1 MEVMHVI
8 KRDNSRETVS
18 FDKIANRFK
27 KLIDGDSTKKPLKV
41 DPFSLTQKICGEMY
55 SGVHTHELDELAAQT
70 CASLITDCA
79 DFGVLAS
86 RLAISNHHKKTSPS
100 FSETIQQLYH
110 SVSSQGKDVQ
120 LITKELYNTV
130 MKHKL
135 KFNQIIDYTRDY
147 NFDYFGFKTLEKSY
161 LMKVNGNI
169 VERPQHLLLRVAL
182 GIYGSDVKS
191 AIECYNALSNK
202 KYIHATPT
210 LFNAGTMNGQLASC
224 FLMGINDDSIIGI
237 YDSLK
242 DTALIS
248 KSSGGIG
255 IHIHNI
261 RSRGSSIGGGTGTSS
276 GIVPMLRVFNNTAK
290 YVDQCVV
297 PETIIYTTEGPMEIQ
312 NVVAGETKIYNS
324 SGYVETIGDV
334 LEHPYEGI
342 IYEVETMHSID
353 MLKITDEHPILVV
366 PNQKK
371 GLNSDVI
378 RNRLDKKLVNME
390 FKEVKNLEDD
400 DMIVYSIPKYEHD
413 NEMITN
419 DDCYFYG
426 ILLGDGSLQN
436 NKTYGYISLNKTTK
450 NHILEFC
457 KSYFQNHYVE
467 YHIEETESENCV
479 RIRWNKSVDLKFRYS
494 DVYNVNKEK
503 YIHKNWLNLPIN
515 KAKYIAKG
523 LIDTD
528 GCCSGNNRPQE
539 LCFDS
544 TSKMLMEGLRF
555 ILLRLGILTSGSIR
569 DRVGESHSTGR
580 GLIMNQKVSYV
591 LRIPKTKEV
600 SELLGLEEVGQFFKF
615 LKYTDKKGNDYL
627 MTRIKN
633 ITKTFYSGTLYDLQM
648 RDKHEYMLH
657 QGIVHNGGGKRNGS
671 FAIYLEPWHADI
683 SEFLN
688 LRKNQGF
695 EENRARD
702 LFYALWIP
710 DLFMERVRDGGDWTL
725 MCPHICPG
733 LSDVYGDEFVKKYT
747 DYEKAGLGTSLP
759 ARELWFQI
767 LESQVETGTP
777 YILFKDS
784 CNRKSNQKNLGT
796 IKSSNLCCVTPD
808 TKILT
813 KKGYYN
819 INELENQDVEVWN
832 GNSWSATRPMKTGD
846 NKKVLTV
853 KFSNNMEIKCTEY
866 HKFYIEESLR
876 PADKTKPV
884 VVEAKDL
891 CPGMRV
897 IRYSIEM
904 GEQSSIEMKY
914 PYTSGL
920 FSADGT
926 YAVHNET
933 PKRCSFKCKEG
944 ENFCKRHLNNNNS
957 VYNDDS
963 DVCSA
968 NSYETRPLL
977 YLYGKKKSLLSH
989 VSYKRITE
997 NSERINLELPIDIDD
1012 KYKVPINY
1020 SLNTKLRW
1028 LEGLFDG
1035 DGCVVENNGI
1045 KNLQLGSIH
1054 KKFLDDVFFLLQT
1067 LGIVSTISLAQPERM
1082 TNMPNGKNEYKEVKC
1097 KTFYRTN
1104 VDCENLIK
1112 LKKLGFSPKRLD
1124 IDNIRYPHHKTNKFI
1139 KITEIQDND
1148 EYSDTYCFN
1157 EPNEHKGIFN
1167 GILTGQCEIVE
1178 YSGPDETAVCNLA
1191 SISLSSYV
1199 VKPDVPG
1206 NIVIT
1211 GIDNCVYCKLAY
1223 SWCERWRLNF
1233 EYTKVIAEN
1242 GKKYPIIEVKDD
1254 EKVIHSGGF
1263 TDFIEAYPVNYDH
1276 AELAEMTRQLT
1287 RNLNKVIDKSSYPI
1301 ESARRSN
1308 TRHRPI
1314 GIGVQG
1320 LSDVFMRMRI
1330 PFDSEKA
1337 KKVNDK
1343 IFETIYYASMQESM
1357 RLAKKKHE
1365 KKKPNDSVKYP
1376 GAYSSFEGSP
1386 LEQGKFQFD
1395 LWEQQPS
1402 QEEPVYDWEELRN
1415 EIKTYGVLNSLVT
1428 CEMPTAS
1435 SSQILGNNECIEPI
1449 TSNIYVR
1456 RTLAGEFIVVNKYL
1470 QEDMEDLGIW
1480 NKELKEKILLH
1491 EGSVQNIPG
1500 IPQLLKDCYKTVWE
1514 MSQKVLIDLSAD
1526 RGKYVCQSQSLNLF
1540 VAEPKFDV
1548 LTSMLLYTWS
1558 KGLKTG
1564 CYYLRTRPQSKAQ
1577 QFSIAVQ
1584 EPTCESCSA

>member
-1 MEVMHVI
+1 MDVMHVI

-18 FDKIANRFK
+18 FDKIAKRFK
-27 KLIDGDSTKKPLKV
+27 QLIDGDSKKKPLKV
-41 DPFSLTQKICGEMY
+41 DWISLTQKICGEMY

-70 CASLITDCA
+70 CASLITECA

-100 FSETIQQLYH
+100 FSETVQQLYTNIN
-110 SVSSQGKDVQ
+110 VQGNDAALV
-120 LITKELYNTV
+120 TKELYNTV
-130 MKHKL
+130 MKHKT
-135 KFNQIIDYTRDY
+135 KFNQIIDYSRDY

-169 VERPQHLLLRVAL
+169 IERPQHLLLRVAI

-191 AIECYNALSNK
+191 AIECYNALSSK

-210 LFNAGTMNGQLASC
+210 LFNAGTVNGQLASC
-224 FLMGINDDSIIGI
+224 FLMGIDDDSIISI

-342 IYEVETMHSID
+342 MYEVETMHSID
-353 MLKITDEHPILVV
+353 KLKITDEHPILVV

-436 NKTYGYISLNKTTK
+436 NKKYGYISLNKVTK

-457 KSYFQNHYVE
+457 KSYFKNHYVE

-569 DRVGESHSTGR
+569 DRIGESH
-580 GLIMNQKVSYV
+580 QKVSYV

-648 RDKHEYMLH
+648 SDKHEYMLH

-683 SEFLN
+683 AEFLS

-710 DLFMERVRDGGDWTL
+710 DLFMQRVRDDENWTL
-725 MCPHICPG
+725 MCPHTCPG

-747 DYEKAGLGTSLP
+747 DYEKAGMGTSIP

-796 IKSSNLCCVTPD
+796 IKSSNLCC
-808 TKILT
+808 
-813 KKGYYN
+813 
-819 INELENQDVEVWN
+819 
-832 GNSWSATRPMKTGD
+832 
-846 NKKVLTV
+846 
-853 KFSNNMEIKCTEY
+853 
-866 HKFYIEESLR
+866 
-876 PADKTKPV
+876 
-884 VVEAKDL
+884 
-891 CPGMRV
+891 
-897 IRYSIEM
+897 
-904 GEQSSIEMKY
+904 
-914 PYTSGL
+914 
-920 FSADGT
+920 
-926 YAVHNET
+926 
-933 PKRCSFKCKEG
+933 
-944 ENFCKRHLNNNNS
+944 
-957 VYNDDS
+957 
-963 DVCSA
+963 
-968 NSYETRPLL
+968 
-977 YLYGKKKSLLSH
+977 
-989 VSYKRITE
+989 
-997 NSERINLELPIDIDD
+997 
-1012 KYKVPINY
+1012 
-1020 SLNTKLRW
+1020 
-1028 LEGLFDG
+1028 
-1035 DGCVVENNGI
+1035 
-1045 KNLQLGSIH
+1045 
-1054 KKFLDDVFFLLQT
+1054 
-1067 LGIVSTISLAQPERM
+1067 
-1082 TNMPNGKNEYKEVKC
+1082 
-1097 KTFYRTN
+1097 
-1104 VDCENLIK
+1104 
-1112 LKKLGFSPKRLD
+1112 
-1124 IDNIRYPHHKTNKFI
+1124 
-1139 KITEIQDND
+1139 
-1148 EYSDTYCFN
+1148 
-1157 EPNEHKGIFN
+1157 
-1167 GILTGQCEIVE
+1167 EIVE

-1199 VKPDVPG
+1199 VKPELPG
-1206 NIVIT
+1206 KVVIT
-1211 GIDNCVYCKLAY
+1211 GIDNCNYCKLAY
-1223 SWCERWRLNF
+1223 SWCERWSLNF
-1233 EYTKVIAEN
+1233 EYNKVVAEK
-1242 GKKYPIIEVKDD
+1242 GKKYPIIDVQDET
-1254 EKVIHSGGF
+1254 EKVIHTGGF
-1263 TDFIEAYPVNYDH
+1263 TDFIETYPVNYDH
-1276 AELAEMTRQLT
+1276 KELAEMTRQLT
-1287 RNLNKVIDKSSYPI
+1287 RNLNKVIDKSTYPI

-1308 TRHRPI
+1308 LRHRPI

-1337 KKVNDK
+1337 KKVNEK

-1357 RLAKKKHE
+1357 RLAKKKHD
-1365 KKKPNDSVKYP
+1365 KKKPNENVKYP

-1395 LWEQQPS
+1395 LWEQRPLP
-1402 QEEPVYDWEELRN
+1402 EEPIYDWDELRS

-1456 RTLAGEFIVVNKYL
+1456 RTLAGEFIVINKYL
-1470 QEDMEDLGIW
+1470 QEDLEDLGIW
-1480 NKELKEKILLH
+1480 SKDLKDKILLH
-1491 EGSVQNIPG
+1491 EGSVQNIPE
-1500 IPQLLKDCYKTVWE
+1500 IPQVLKDCYKTVWE
-1514 MSQKVLIDLSAD
+1514 ISQKVLIDLSAD

>member
-27 KLIDGDSTKKPLKV
+27 KLINGDSTKKPLKV

-290 YVDQCVV
+290 YVDQ
-297 PETIIYTTEGPMEIQ
+297 
-312 NVVAGETKIYNS
+312 
-324 SGYVETIGDV
+324 
-334 LEHPYEGI
+334 
-342 IYEVETMHSID
+342 
-353 MLKITDEHPILVV
+353 
-366 PNQKK
+366 
-371 GLNSDVI
+371 
-378 RNRLDKKLVNME
+378 
-390 FKEVKNLEDD
+390 
-400 DMIVYSIPKYEHD
+400 
-413 NEMITN
+413 
-419 DDCYFYG
+419 
-426 ILLGDGSLQN
+426 
-436 NKTYGYISLNKTTK
+436 
-450 NHILEFC
+450 
-457 KSYFQNHYVE
+457 
-467 YHIEETESENCV
+467 
-479 RIRWNKSVDLKFRYS
+479 
-494 DVYNVNKEK
+494 
-503 YIHKNWLNLPIN
+503 
-515 KAKYIAKG
+515 
-523 LIDTD
+523 
-528 GCCSGNNRPQE
+528 
-539 LCFDS
+539 
-544 TSKMLMEGLRF
+544 
-555 ILLRLGILTSGSIR
+555 
-569 DRVGESHSTGR
+569 
-580 GLIMNQKVSYV
+580 
-591 LRIPKTKEV
+591 
-600 SELLGLEEVGQFFKF
+600 
-615 LKYTDKKGNDYL
+615 
-627 MTRIKN
+627 
-633 ITKTFYSGTLYDLQM
+633 
-648 RDKHEYMLH
+648 
-657 QGIVHNGGGKRNGS
+657 GGGKRNGS

-683 SEFLN
+683 TEFLN

-710 DLFMERVRDGGDWTL
+710 DLFMERVRDGGNWTL

-832 GNSWSATRPMKTGD
+832 GKSWSATRPMKTGD

-866 HKFYIEESLR
+866 HKFYIEESSR
-876 PADKTKPV
+876 PADKTKPA

-944 ENFCKRHLNNNNS
+944 ENFCKRHLNNNNKA
-957 VYNDDS
+957 YDD
-963 DVCSA
+963 DTGVCSE

-977 YLYGKKKSLLSH
+977 YLYGKKKSLVSH

-997 NSERINLELPIDIDD
+997 NSERVNLELPIDIDD

-1097 KTFYRTN
+1097 KTLYRTN

-1124 IDNIRYPHHKTNKFI
+1124 IDNIRSPHHKTNKFI

-1206 NIVIT
+1206 KIVIT

-1233 EYTKVIAEN
+1233 EYTKVNAEK

-1263 TDFIEAYPVNYDH
+1263 TEFIEAYPVNYDH
-1276 AELAEMTRQLT
+1276 VELAEMTRQLT

-1308 TRHRPI
+1308 IRHRPI

-1357 RLAKKKHE
+1357 RLAKKKHD
-1365 KKKPNDSVKYP
+1365 KKKPNDAVKYP

-1480 NKELKEKILLH
+1480 NKELKDKILLH

-1558 KGLKTG
+1558 KGLKT
-1564 CYYLRTRPQSKAQ
+1564 
-1577 QFSIAVQ
+1577 
-1584 EPTCESCSA
+1584 